1 MTPQADDDDDTAW
14 LRFLR
19 AYAQGDHQ
27 QCLNSPGPSDQGS
40 TTNETSKKPEF
51 HAELAAPLYGSSTD
65 IDLATARKVREFYET
80 NGFLAP
86 PRSPKE
92 DMRMQCIRDYDLAKT
107 AQIAN
112 IQKATELLSWYFPE
126 TVCTFSLF
134 RDDAQHH
141 VAAAGPPH
149 LVDNLALSIGTRVPP
164 QISLCGHA
172 ILLGQGIQ
180 FVSDLVNDWRY
191 RENPWV
197 QNGMKSYIGS
207 VVRLQPDPTLP
218 TTLPDKSTDQTHTV
232 AIGALNICFLE
243 RRLEGISPEQTRV
256 IERITD
262 ILEEQLRST
271 WQAQRHVKEVRARQT
286 VSDYLESSLVRSI
299 PALQEGSLSSRNE
312 GSLSSRN
319 EGSTSGTGAGMGVGD
334 KLDFQAEARHAINK
348 IHAQLDEVDFACI
361 LDLSSLQSQRVSTI
375 RNGLLLSLPLI
386 VANLFALP
394 V

>member
-1 MTPQADDDDDTAW
+1 MTTTRRGCDSCVLMPKATTKIASIRPPQRIRKA
-14 LRFLR
+14 
-19 AYAQGDHQ
+19 
-27 QCLNSPGPSDQGS
+27 
-40 TTNETSKKPEF
+40 ETLKNPEF
-51 HAELAAPLYGSSTD
+51 HAELDVPLYDSSTD
-65 IDLATARKVREFYET
+65 IDLSTARKVREFYKV

-92 DMRMQCIRDYDLAKT
+92 NMRMQCIRDYDLAKT

-149 LVDNLALSIGTRVPP
+149 LVDTLSLSIGTRVPP
-164 QISLCGHA
+164 QISLCGHT
-172 ILLGQGIQ
+172 ILLGQGIK
-180 FVSDLVNDWRY
+180 FVSDLANDWRY

-207 VVRLQPDPTLP
+207 VVRLQPDPTLS
-218 TTLPDKSTDQTHTV
+218 TTLPAKSTDQTHTV

-271 WQAQRHVKEVRARQT
+271 WQAQRHVKEVRARQS

-299 PALQEGSLSSRNE
+299 PAFQEGSLA
-312 GSLSSRN
+312 SRN
-319 EGSTSGTGAGMGVGD
+319 EGSTSGTGTGTGTGAGAGVGD

-348 IHAQLDEVDFACI
+348 IRAQLDEVDLACI
-361 LDLSSLQSQRVSTI
+361 LDLSSFQSQRVSTG
-375 RNGLLLSLPLI
+375 RNGFPLSLSFS
-386 VANLFALP
+386 VYGG
-394 V
+394 